1 MSKRNQ
7 NRSTRRENGAQIT
20 RRENAALNSAV
31 RMCTDTCG
39 YEYRQLMSNALF
51 TDTSY
56 QRPID
61 NALVGK
67 IVANFDPRVAN
78 TLKVSYRDGRFFVF
92 DGAHTLLALKRVHG
106 DAPFPV
112 DCKVYFGLTY
122 EDEAYLFALQT
133 GESKDVAFGVRL
145 RAMLISKSAEAEDF
159 RMRTA
164 NAGLALAD
172 GSSSASKN
180 TIAALAKA
188 YRLYTD
194 RGAREYERILRLI
207 ADTWDGAAWSLTSYI
222 LGGVGA
228 FLKEYGDAV
237 SRERF
242 LKRLHGVNY
251 DDLRDEARRQQ
262 RSSSD
267 IAHALAIVK
276 AYNRGGGRGSLDP
289 RILTMQD

>member
-1 MSKRNQ
+1 MSKKKRNAL
-7 NRSTRRENGAQIT
+7 RAEVALPVTAGAM
-20 RRENAALNSAV
+20 
-31 RMCTDTCG
+31 RMCDKGCG
-39 YEYRQLMSNALF
+39 YEYRLLTSTALE

-56 QRPID
+56 QRRID
-61 NALVGK
+61 AELVDK

-92 DGAHTLLALKRVHG
+92 DGAHTLLAHKRVHG
-106 DAPFPV
+106 DAPFMV

-133 GESKDVAFGVRL
+133 GVSKDVAFGVRL

-159 RMRTA
+159 RTHTA
-164 NAGLALAD
+164 NAGLTLVD
-172 GSSSASKN
+172 GSGSASRN

-188 YRLYTD
+188 YKLYTD
-194 RGAREYERILRLI
+194 RGAEEYERILRLI
-207 ADTWDGAAWSLTSYI
+207 VETWDGAAWSLTSYVM
-222 LGGVGA
+222 GGVGA
-228 FLKEYGDAV
+228 FLREYGETVIRD
-237 SRERF
+237 RF
-242 LKRLHGVNY
+242 VKRLRGASY

-276 AYNRGGGRGSLDP
+276 AYNRSGGRGSLDP
-289 RILTMQD
+289 RLLTMRD

>member
-1 MSKRNQ
+1 MGKRK
-7 NRSTRRENGAQIT
+7 RSPRRAEMTQPVTVGGM
-20 RRENAALNSAV
+20 
-31 RMCTDTCG
+31 RMCDQACG
-39 YEYRQLMSNALF
+39 YEYRLLTSTALE

-56 QRPID
+56 QRRID
-61 NALVGK
+61 DELVGK

-92 DGAHTLLALKRVHG
+92 DGAHTLLALKRVQG
-106 DAPFPV
+106 DAPFLV

-133 GESKDVAFGVRL
+133 GVSKDVAFGVRL

-159 RMRTA
+159 RTHTA
-164 NAGLALAD
+164 NAGLSLVD
-172 GSSSASKN
+172 GSSSASKH

-188 YRLYTD
+188 YRLYKD
-194 RGAREYERILRLI
+194 RGAEEYERMLRLI
-207 ADTWDGAAWSLTSYI
+207 VDAWDGAAWSLTSYI
-222 LGGVGA
+222 LGGVGT
-228 FLKEYGDAV
+228 FLKEYGEAV

-242 LKRLHGVNY
+242 VKRLRGVGY
-251 DDLRDEARRQQ
+251 EELRDEARRQQ

-276 AYNRGGGRGSLDP
+276 AYNRSGGRGTLDP
-289 RILTMQD
+289 RALTIQD